1 MSQVDLIRSQ
11 NLAGRGGAGAKHT
24 AATTRATIVIIICE
38 HWSIVP
44 ASDLQSYSC
53 WLLLACGQ
61 ESGEELC

>member
-24 AATTRATIVIIICE
+24 AATIVIIICE

-53 WLLLACGQ
+53 WLLLACGL
-61 ESGEELC
+61 ETGELELC